1 MRDGLGG
8 VTEAVDEEGEAIARA
23 LVLHRAHGA
32 NGARGRA
39 GGGLLEL
46 VVSGEGLTYL
56 LPLMVM
62 VSSALTAYILL
73 SSEGAGADPASG
85 RLLPGSQR
93 QDWMSAAFL
102 I

>member
-1 MRDGLGG
+1 
-8 VTEAVDEEGEAIARA
+8 
-23 LVLHRAHGA
+23 
-32 NGARGRA
+32 
-39 GGGLLEL
+39 
-46 VVSGEGLTYL
+46 
-56 LPLMVM
+56 M